1 MSGKIDKYEHIK
13 GEEVLPS
20 DQRKVIQQ
28 ATFILGKALEKQT
41 ITIENQCKKNK
52 EKQLNNM
59 KSNWLNS
66 VNLDFNNQEF

>member
-41 ITIENQCKKNK
+41 IKIEDQCKKTNK
-52 EKQLNNM
+52 SKWISW
-59 KSNWLNS
+59 K
-66 VNLDFNNQEF
+66 VIG